1 MSEEKINETEEQVV
15 DKKDEKLKNQ
25 SSELDYLTNTVIPKL
40 KEENSKLK
48 SLKSEL
54 TDALESSTKKYF
66 VQLDINADLSEKLTK
81 TGAEHALNK
90 VKLDKLEN
98 EVKTIKDDAE
108 AKVREVEK
116 KLGDYNPATID
127 KLKDEKN
134 SLEKSLKEATEKVKE
149 MEEIVP
155 KLKGEIDDYRRKIIE
170 IGDYKEEVEAETKGT
185 INKLQNEISKLNTD
199 LKIRQSSYD
208 KLKAETDKTIK
219 NLEKEIKELKE
230 SAAKE
235 ESKGFFGRLKK

>member
-1 MSEEKINETEEQVV
+1 MSEEKINETEEQAV

-25 SSELDYLTNTVIPKL
+25 SSELDYLTNTIIPKL

-48 SLKSEL
+48 SLKGEL
-54 TDALESSTKKYF
+54 SDALENCTEKYF

-81 TGAEHALNK
+81 TGAENALNK
-90 VKLDKLEN
+90 VKLDKVQN
-98 EVKTIKDDAE
+98 EIKTIKDDAE
-108 AKVREVEK
+108 AKVKEMEK

-134 SLEKSLKEATEKVKE
+134 SLEKSLKEATQKVTE
-149 MEEIVP
+149 MEEVVP